1 MAEYVLSER
10 SKKDLRDIVNY
21 TRETWSEEQAV
32 VYYNHLL
39 DGCEFIAEK
48 SGRVGC
54 SYDEVRPDLHGYH
67 CHRHVI
73 FFRILSKERVRIVR
87 ILHDQM
93 DFPRHI

>member
-32 VYYNHLL
+32 VYYNNLL

-48 SGRVGC
+48 SGQVGR
-54 SYDEVRPDLHGYH
+54 SYEEVRPDLHGYH

-93 DFPRHI
+93 DFPTHI

>member
-39 DGCEFIAEK
+39 DGCELIAEK
-48 SGRVGC
+48 SGQVGR

-87 ILHDQM
+87 ILHGQM

>member
-10 SKKDLRDIVNY
+10 SRKDLRDIVNY
-21 TRETWSEEQAV
+21 TRETRSEEQAV

-48 SGRVGC
+48 SGRVGR

>member
-32 VYYNHLL
+32 VYYNNLL

-48 SGRVGC
+48 SGQVGR
-54 SYDEVRPDLHGYH
+54 SYEEVHPDLHGYH

-93 DFPRHI
+93 DFPTHI

>member
-1 MAEYVLSER
+1 MAEFILSER
-10 SKKDLRDIVNY
+10 SRKDLKDIGNY
-21 TRETWSEEQAV
+21 TKESWSEEQAV
-32 VYYNHLL
+32 IYLNHLL

-54 SYDEVRPDLHGYH
+54 SYDDIRPNLHGYH

-73 FFRILSKERVRIVR
+73 FFRILAKDKVRIVR

-93 DFPRHI
+93 DFSRHL

>member
-48 SGRVGC
+48 SEIGRASC
-54 SYDEVRPDLHGYH
+54 R
-67 CHRHVI
+67 
-73 FFRILSKERVRIVR
+73 ERVFGDV
-87 ILHDQM
+87 
-93 DFPRHI
+93 

>member
-32 VYYNHLL
+32 VYYNNLL

-48 SGRVGC
+48 SGQVGR
-54 SYDEVRPDLHGYH
+54 SYEEVRPDLHGDH

-73 FFRILSKERVRIVR
+73 FFRILSKESVRIVR

-93 DFPRHI
+93 DFPTHI

>member
-32 VYYNHLL
+32 VYYNNLL

-48 SGRVGC
+48 SGQVGR
-54 SYDEVRPDLHGYH
+54 SYEEVRPDLHGYH

-93 DFPRHI
+93 DFPTYI